1 MSWQDWQ
8 DQNDEKLLVTDEVE
22 MEINIATKV
31 IGKIKIGL
39 FGKERVRA
47 GFFASVFADISTS
60 CKRQYQKQ
68 SKTLSNYRLAK
79 SAMVMCWDC

>member
-8 DQNDEKLLVTDEVE
+8 DEDDERLLVTDEVE

-39 FGKERVRA
+39 FGKELVR
-47 GFFASVFADISTS
+47 
-60 CKRQYQKQ
+60 
-68 SKTLSNYRLAK
+68 
-79 SAMVMCWDC
+79 